1 MYNRKKIL
9 FPSIIAICVACP
21 ALAVTIDTSGKING
35 VNAMC
40 SVNSALETD
49 AATKFIAR
57 WTPNTYTCNPG
68 TFLDHLTAT
77 CLTCTQNYVCP
88 GGTYTFDETSDVG
101 IKACSDYHES
111 FYHLSDTGN
120 DNSNMCYSAKTTSCA
135 NINPVVNG
143 TATYATSG
151 SSVPAREY
159 AINRTLVSNTIGA
172 CAIVSLTCNNG
183 YNLNPST
190 NGAMA
195 NYVAQSS
202 KISKSNTKWRARSG
216 STTGNGSSSVA
227 LGFGDSTN
235 MTNGTVEYAWN
246 DGAKIHMRT
255 SCDNTNSEHGETRPN
270 ATFSPSS
277 TGTQCWCN
285 MDSYTTNSGTT
296 VTTTDTDWVSL
307 NIFGNATDCADA
319 CVYECY
325 RSFHDKP
332 SLELA
337 ILGTYGQQMAC
348 EQITY
353 TCQPGTYLAANAT
366 TCSPCPSGSYC
377 PGGTFPQLSDAQGI
391 KTCPSDV
398 NGSAVYSLSG
408 ATVESQCYILGSKA
422 CSSLNPY
429 TAGHGTASYT
439 NTNASV
445 ITFWNGAS
453 YAVGGGT
460 DPIGACAMTLA
471 CDAGYTAT
479 TAGPLA
485 NYVIQDMFWD
495 YNTNISFL
503 SLGANGPSSY
513 ANNQGTTTG
522 MTNGEYRLT
531 WSDNTYVHGFASC
544 SINADGKYDC
554 NCSLDSYSLL
564 GATPVSVSPAN
575 TIKAFEYDTQQ
586 ICQDKCTLT
595 CAQAIAREQNSRL
608 LLFDSLGKQ
617 PVCDQAQ
624 YVCEPGT
631 YLPANTMVCQPCT
644 ANSYCP
650 GGTFFYKNVN
660 QGINACSTTYPYS
673 AAGAISDKQCYKTG
687 SVVCATINPRTGVTN
702 ANKESGATYANTN
715 ATCKEYSGSVA
726 GCILDSIG
734 ACAVTALNCSTG
746 YASNTPG
753 ALSNYVLQSILGV
766 YNQNIK
772 YLAGDSS
779 ASGSSSGND
788 QGATTGMTP
797 GDWEI
802 KWSDNTKINGNAT
815 CAINASNTY
824 DCSCNL
830 TGYSLLGGSN
840 VTVTPAHIT
849 PVQNTF
855 NDQAQCST
863 YCAQTCVTNITDS
876 SSFRK
881 DLFGT
886 LGAVQYC
893 DATTITLNWYNQNN
907 LVESNSCTY
916 DGAVAF
922 PSGTFTRTGFH
933 STGWRVRTTP

>member
-1 MYNRKKIL
+1 M
-9 FPSIIAICVACP
+9 CVACP
-21 ALAVTIDTSGKING
+21 VLAIDIDTLGKIDG
-35 VNAMC
+35 ENAMC
-40 SVNSALETD
+40 NVNSALENDTG
-49 AATKFIAR
+49 ARFIAR

-77 CLTCTQNYVCP
+77 CVTCTANYICP
-88 GGTYTFDETSDVG
+88 GGTHTFSESSDIGITSCESAVG
-101 IKACSDYHES
+101 NKYPYSDAGN
-111 FYHLSDTGN
+111 SDSG
-120 DNSNMCYSAKTTSCA
+120 MCYKSGTDSCSK
-135 NINPVVNG
+135 INPVDNG
-143 TATYATSG
+143 TPTYATSG
-151 SSVPAREY
+151 SSIPFRMY
-159 AINRTLVSNTIGA
+159 ALNEGYYATNTIGA
-172 CAIVSLTCNNG
+172 CAITALTCDTG
-183 YNLNPST
+183 YALNPTT
-190 NGAMA
+190 NGPLA
-195 NYVAQSS
+195 NYIGQGS

-216 STTGNGSSSVA
+216 STTGNDSSSVA
-227 LGFGDSTN
+227 LGFGDSTG

-255 SCDNTNSEHGETRPN
+255 SCNSTIGDTEETRPN
-270 ATFSPSS
+270 STFSPSS
-277 TGTQCWCN
+277 TGQYCWCN

-296 VTTTDTDWVSL
+296 VATTDTNWVFIS
-307 NIFGNATDCADA
+307 NYDTTCTDKCAR
-319 CVYECY
+319 ECY
-325 RSFHDKP
+325 NAFHTKP
-332 SLELA
+332 KFETA

-348 EQITY
+348 EPMTY

-377 PGGTFPQLSDAQGI
+377 PGGTFLQDSSAQGI
-391 KTCPSDV
+391 KACPSDPA
-398 NGSAVYSLSG
+398 GSTVYSLSG
-408 ATVESQCYILGSKA
+408 ATVEGQCYILDSKA

-445 ITFWNGAS
+445 MMFWNEVS
-453 YAVGGGT
+453 YAVGGGIT
-460 DPIGACAMTLA
+460 PIGACAMTLT

-479 TAGPLA
+479 TAGALA
-485 NYVIQDMFWD
+485 NYVIQDMLWTH
-495 YNTNISFL
+495 NTNISFL
-503 SLGANGPSSY
+503 SISASGGSSHDQQLGA
-513 ANNQGTTTG
+513 TTG

-564 GATPVSVSPAN
+564 GATAVSVSPAN
-575 TIKAFEYDTQQ
+575 TIKHSEYDTQQ
-586 ICQDKCTLT
+586 ICQGKCASD
-595 CAQAIAREQNSRL
+595 CALAIAREQNSRL

-660 QGINACSTTYPYS
+660 QGINACPTTYPYS
-673 AAGAISDKQCYKTG
+673 AASAIDSKQCYKTG
-687 SVVCATINPRTGVTN
+687 SAVCATINPRTGVTN

-715 ATCKEYSGSVA
+715 ATCKEYNGSVA

-746 YASNTPG
+746 YAMNTPG
-753 ALSNYVLQSILGV
+753 ALSNYVLQSILGI

-779 ASGSSSGND
+779 ASGSSSGNN

-815 CAINASNTY
+815 CAINASSSY

-830 TGYSLLGGSN
+830 AGYSLLGGSN

-855 NDQAQCST
+855 DTQEGCLR

-881 DLFGT
+881 DLFGI

-933 STGWRVRTTP
+933 SAGWRVRTTP